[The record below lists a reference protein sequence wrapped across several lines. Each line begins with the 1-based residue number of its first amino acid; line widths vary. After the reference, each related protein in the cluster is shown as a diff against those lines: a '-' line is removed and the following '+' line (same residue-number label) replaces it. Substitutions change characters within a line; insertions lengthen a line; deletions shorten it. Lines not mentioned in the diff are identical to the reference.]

1 MAEFT
6 VNEFVIELGFQE
18 TVMKGLAKV
27 EKQVLP
33 IANRIEKSINKAFR
47 VDAGKLTQPGI
58 NRMVKNVET
67 ASRKIN
73 ASLTKAFQINNLGR
87 GSLRG
92 FENEGSAAAR
102 RIAKEMRR
110 AFGQSLSL
118 NPVTVPRTGRTTQ
131 PRATPQERINELAQR
146 QHTTAAYGNMQLRTP
161 ERAAAYSQ
169 RVNALRDQH
178 LLTGDF
184 SQFRAGLRSLNFEF
198 AQGTRQA
205 SLARAA
211 EREAARAA
219 AQTGTGFDGLT
230 GKMGALAAGIVAL
243 QKAVE
248 YFEGALQEG
257 VKRTQARTMLSTAFG
272 DDTKAITAAV
282 NDVANRYGMDKVTSQ
297 EQAAQLRMTL
307 PEAQFSNQQ
316 IPQLLETENVF
327 AHQTGMGQEQV
338 GRFNYALQQIA
349 SSAKLMGQDWLQVV
363 NASPA
368 LIKPL
373 QELTGTKDT
382 RALRDKLK
390 TYTGGEV
397 AKLMI
402 QAMENLNNKSGAAA
416 KAQNN
421 AAAAMGRYSN
431 AVKDGQ
437 EQFFNGFDKGFQNL
451 LNALT
456 TSLSDSGG
464 ILNDLGEMLGGVFNK
479 TAAFIYLLDQVT
491 SNIRGAIGLMGFGI
505 RNFINQQTSDVQ
517 TAFNKL
523 FKDIKSG
530 LGGLFDSP
538 LVRMMRHFAPSQD
551 KEDDNHW
558 YSKPLKWFDA
568 ANDVN
573 PMSYAQHQF
582 SKGVGDAYD
591 VAAAATKQS
600 WAKGEN
606 GNLSFLFSLADKLNR
621 VAANTTTNLSTVGWK
636 PNIGPSQS
644 LMQMNT
650 SGRGS
655 YSNQPLRI
663 EIPPVKFGGSI
674 QLNIPLPDGTMYTTH
689 AEVKQLIQGN
699 QESQLISA
707 TGTGGQWQT
716 QGQSAGWSPSML
728 MKQQPQPQ

>member
-1 MAEFT
+1 MKF
-6 VNEFVIELGFQE
+6 VVDEFVVELGFSE
-18 TVMKGLAKV
+18 KVMAGLQRV

-33 IANRIEKSINKAFR
+33 IANRIEKSLNKAFR

-58 NRMVKNVET
+58 SRMIKNVET

-73 ASLTKAFQINNLGR
+73 ASLTKAFQVNNLGR
-87 GSLRG
+87 GSLRS
-92 FENEGSAAAR
+92 FENEGSATAR

-110 AFGQSLSL
+110 AFSQTRIYSPIIPPTSGAR
-118 NPVTVPRTGRTTQ
+118 PGRTTQ
-131 PRATPQERINELAQR
+131 PRVTPQERINELAER
-146 QHTTAAYGNMQLRTP
+146 QHQSAAYGHMLLRTP
-161 ERAAAYSQ
+161 DRAAAYST
-169 RVNALRDQH
+169 RVNELRDQH
-178 LLTGDF
+178 AATGDLRG
-184 SQFRAGLRSLNFEF
+184 FRSSLRALNYQT
-198 AQGTRQA
+198 AQGTRAAALRA
-205 SLARAA
+205 SQEAA
-211 EREAARAA
+211 AARAA
-219 AQTGTGFDGLT
+219 AQAGTGFDGLL
-230 GKMGALAAGIVAL
+230 GKAGMLAAGFMTL
-243 QKAVE
+243 QKAVQ
-248 YFEGALQEG
+248 YFQDSLQEG
-257 VKRTQARTMLSTAFG
+257 IKRTQAKTMLSTAFG
-272 DDTKAITAAV
+272 GDTKAITDAV
-282 NDVANRYGMDKVTSQ
+282 NDVANRYGMDKASSQ

-456 TSLSDSGG
+456 MSLSDSGG

-600 WAKGEN
+600 WAKGED
-606 GNLSFLFSLADKLNR
+606 GNLAPLFSFVGKLNR
-621 VAANTTTNLSTVGWK
+621 IAAVATISLSSLPLKPANPAVLTQLSMST
-636 PNIGPSQS
+636 
-644 LMQMNT
+644 
-650 SGRGS
+650 GRA
-655 YSNQPLRI
+655 YSNQPVRI
-663 EIPPVKFGGSI
+663 EIPPVKFGGQI
-674 QLNIPLPDGTMYTTH
+674 QLNIPMPDGSTWTTR
-689 AEVKQLIQGN
+689 ADVQDLIQDHH
-699 QESQLISA
+699 QTVLTTTQ
-707 TGTGGQWQT
+707 GTAGQWQT
-716 QGQSAGWSPSML
+716 YGQSAGWSPSML
-728 MKQQPQPQ
+728 MNQKPQ